1 MCTLIA
7 LHRHV
12 PNSPLLIAANRD
24 EYLDRP
30 SEGPALREALKVL
43 KARDHGSGSR
53 PGTHSSGTILAP
65 LDLRAGGTW
74 LGINASGVFTAVTN
88 RRTDAPDPALRSRG
102 MLVMEVLSIS
112 TAEEAAG
119 RIDLLPADAYNPFNL
134 LIADDHSAHLLT
146 YGRSPERV
154 DLAPGAHVIG
164 NVHPMEES
172 PKVARIRQETLE
184 VAEGPEDGMLDR
196 MAALCRSHEGSD
208 ALAATCVH
216 AGGYGTRSSTL
227 LRTGASPELR
237 YASGAP
243 CTHPYDD
250 FTPSLRMLLETRA

>member
-7 LHRHV
+7 VYRHV
-12 PNSPLLIAANRD
+12 PSSPLLIAANRD

-30 SEGPALREALKVL
+30 AEGPALREALT
-43 KARDHGSGSR
+43 ARD
-53 PGTHSSGTILAP
+53 SGTGGAILAP

-74 LGINASGVFTAVTN
+74 LGINASGVFAAVTN

-102 MLVMEVLSIS
+102 LLVMEVLSTP

-119 RIDLLPADAYNPFNL
+119 RIERLPAHAYNPFNL
-134 LIADDHSAHLLT
+134 FLADDDSAHLLT
-146 YGRSPERV
+146 YGRTPERV

-172 PKVARIRQETLE
+172 PKVARIKREIAK
-184 VAEGPEDGMLDR
+184 VAEGPADGMLDR
-196 MAALCRSHEGSD
+196 MAALCRSHEGD
-208 ALAATCVH
+208 DPLAATCVH

-243 CTHPYDD
+243 CTHAYDD
-250 FTPSLRMLLETRA
+250 FTPSLRALLQASA